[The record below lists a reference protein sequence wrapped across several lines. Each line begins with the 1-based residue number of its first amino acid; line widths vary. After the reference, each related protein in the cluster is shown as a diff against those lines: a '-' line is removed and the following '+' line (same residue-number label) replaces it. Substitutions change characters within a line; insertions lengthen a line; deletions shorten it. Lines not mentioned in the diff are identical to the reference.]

1 MQCRVKRS
9 AATVCAALLF
19 CSSASA
25 LAGSATTQL
34 RQTVD
39 QLVLIIGDSALGSE
53 SRTHERRE
61 KLRKAISPRFDF
73 LEMAMRSLGSYWQE
87 RSAVEKKEFVSLFT
101 ELLETAYVGTIE
113 SYRGEKVHYI
123 NEREEGK
130 LATVNTRIVLGDR
143 KSVSVNYR
151 MRDVDGDWK
160 VYDVIVD
167 DISLVNNYRSQFSRV
182 LARSSFAELLATMK
196 DKKTGTTE
204 RRS

>member
-1 MQCRVKRS
+1 
-9 AATVCAALLF
+9 
-19 CSSASA
+19 
-25 LAGSATTQL
+25 
-34 RQTVD
+34 
-39 QLVLIIGDSALGSE
+39 
-53 SRTHERRE
+53 
-61 KLRKAISPRFDF
+61 
-73 LEMAMRSLGSYWQE
+73 MAMRSLGSYWQE

-113 SYRGEKVHYI
+113 SYRGEKVHYL